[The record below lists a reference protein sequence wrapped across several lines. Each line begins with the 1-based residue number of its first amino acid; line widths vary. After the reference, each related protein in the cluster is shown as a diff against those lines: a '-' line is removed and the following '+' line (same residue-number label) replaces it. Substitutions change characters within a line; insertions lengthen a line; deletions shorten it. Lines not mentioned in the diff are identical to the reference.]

1 MTPDPHF
8 CYSMLTAP
16 EKHVQGLSRA
26 GHEQHRRLQP
36 KRSIRDRLL
45 RLSCRASANARGT
58 GSESVSWQR
67 GQYPNASALRQSIAL
82 GKDGGSGLCPRSLHN
97 E

>member
-58 GSESVSWQR
+58 GSESVYGREVST
-67 GQYPNASALRQSIAL
+67 PMPVL
-82 GKDGGSGLCPRSLHN
+82 SGRA
-97 E
+97 